1 MAFLFTAE
9 DAGEV
14 RSIPSPIHNLQASIA
29 MFRILGLDHVVL
41 RVRDVPRMT
50 RFYCDVLGCRVER
63 VREDLGLTQLR
74 AGQSL
79 IDFIAM
85 AGGDK
90 PAAKRDAREHPEQ
103 SAEGRNM
110 DHVCLRIEPFDQA
123 ALIGHLIRHGVAAGE
138 TKRRYGA
145 DGYGPSLYI
154 SDPEGNTIE
163 LKGPPAD

>member
-1 MAFLFTAE
+1 
-9 DAGEV
+9 
-14 RSIPSPIHNLQASIA
+14 
-29 MFRILGLDHVVL
+29 MFHILGLDHVVL

-50 RFYCDVLGCRVER
+50 RFYCEVLGCKVER

-79 IDFIAM
+79 IDFM
-85 AGGDK
+85 AITGSGGK
-90 PAAKRDAREHPEQ
+90 SAARRSAGNHAGRG
-103 SAEGRNM
+103 AEGTNM

-123 ALIGHLIRHGVAAGE
+123 ALIGHLIRHGVVPGE